1 MRFMLPGLILFALS
15 LPAAA
20 QQVDFGDDASMWA
33 NDGQCDDLRFSG
45 PGMTPTILLDS
56 DVGHDA
62 TDCGTAFAA
71 GMIELAQAGG
81 QPPDPVTAPTPVPS
95 ITPPATAS
103 SGGFTSGP
111 GSKTDRVRGGG
122 NSTPPATAEIIID
135 GIRFGDDSG
144 PVSNDGECD
153 DRRFAGPGMAD
164 RLSWENL
171 GRDATDCSNLYL
183 TVSVYLWDKQEAMLL
198 TNCQAIDFGDDSG
211 DYPNDYECDD
221 YRFEGRGVGMHLFE
235 GAVGTDA
242 SDCSRLCGY
251 GMLALRD
258 YR

>member
-1 MRFMLPGLILFALS
+1 MRFILPGLILFALS

-20 QQVDFGDDASMWA
+20 QQVDFGDDTSQWA
-33 NDGQCDDLRFSG
+33 NDGECDDKRFSG
-45 PGMTPTILLDS
+45 PGMATILMDIDIGRDASDCRAGYESGRLQLAGDS
-56 DVGHDA
+56 
-62 TDCGTAFAA
+62 
-71 GMIELAQAGG
+71 AQDSG
-81 QPPDPVTAPTPVPS
+81 QPPAVTPPA
-95 ITPPATAS
+95 TPPATAS
-103 SGGFTSGP
+103 SGGFGAP
-111 GSKTDRVRGGG
+111 GGGKTDRVRGGG
-122 NSTPPATAEIIID
+122 VSMPPVMSEIIID
-135 GIRFGDDSG
+135 NIRFGDDSG

-164 RLSWENL
+164 TLSWENL

-183 TVSVYLWDKQEAMLL
+183 SISVYLWDKQEAMLA

-235 GAVGTDA
+235 GVAGTDA
-242 SDCSRLCGY
+242 SDCSRLCSY

-258 YR
+258 YK